1 MNSSISFPN
10 IEFSYETITDRK
22 IHSNYNICFAIPQ
35 AKKYVIWYTCY
46 QNENICYL
54 LELNRD
60 KKISKICKTSKSSNK
75 SLLHLGTIFYGSII
89 SENDQFIIEDILS
102 YHGISLRQMC
112 FGEKLG
118 IIKVFLEIPNPDSP
132 VTFFLPKFWNSH
144 INDLVTTP
152 IPMKDINYQIH
163 HVQFRSLTMIIPYLN
178 VFLTNGD
185 VPWKN
190 DNNVLS
196 STPVSERV
204 RTLVQNQCIETN
216 INSKTI
222 YHKNKHQQYKQ
233 IFTVIAD
240 SQNDIYHLFA
250 SENNSSVYY
259 DVAYIPN
266 CKSSIY
272 MNSLFRNIK
281 ENIDL
286 DFIEESDDEE
296 DFENIQED
304 KYVDLDKMI
313 GMECVY
319 HTKFKRWVP
328 IKVIHNY
335 TQEQIVNIHDLP
347 KI

>member
-1 MNSSISFPN
+1 MNSSIPFPN

-35 AKKYVIWYTCY
+35 AKKYIIWYTSY
-46 QNENICYL
+46 QNENVCYL
-54 LELNRD
+54 FELNRD
-60 KKISKICKTSKSSNK
+60 KKISKICKSKTCKTSNN
-75 SLLHLGTIFYGSII
+75 SLLYLGTILYGSII

-118 IIKVFLEIPNPDSP
+118 IIKVFLENKVSDSP
-132 VTFFLPKFWNSH
+132 VTFYLPKFWNSH
-144 INDLVTTP
+144 ITDDLT
-152 IPMKDINYQIH
+152 KDIPYQIH
-163 HVQFRSLTMIIPYLN
+163 HVQFRSLTTIVPYLN

-190 DNNVLS
+190 NENNDCVKI
-196 STPVSERV
+196 
-204 RTLVQNQCIETN
+204 IETRILPQRREN
-216 INSKTI
+216 MIHNR
-222 YHKNKHQQYKQ
+222 NKHQYKQ

-281 ENIDL
+281 ENINL

-296 DFENIQED
+296 DVKED
-304 KYVDLDKMI
+304 KYVDLDKML

-328 IKVIHNY
+328 IKVVDNY
-335 TQEQIVNIHDLP
+335 MQNQIVNIHDLP